1 MYRSFTDHEN
11 NCTLST
17 LILYNE
23 TQLHQTCQPHGD
35 VHVELK
41 CTMFP
46 IQTAAYDPI
55 FWLHH
60 SFIDKVWAERQNKPN
75 SFEMTNNELED
86 TMLEPFKS
94 NYSNT

>member
-1 MYRSFTDHEN
+1 MIS
-11 NCTLST
+11 
-17 LILYNE
+17 YNE

-60 SFIDKVWAERQNKPN
+60 SFIDKVWAEKQNKPN

-86 TMLEPFKS
+86 KMLEPFKS
-94 NYSNT
+94 NYSKT

>member
-1 MYRSFTDHEN
+1 
-11 NCTLST
+11 
-17 LILYNE
+17 
-23 TQLHQTCQPHGD
+23 
-35 VHVELK
+35 
-41 CTMFP
+41 MFP

-86 TMLEPFKS
+86 KMLEPFESK
-94 NYSNT
+94 YSNI